1 MFIVSLEYQVP
12 LKEVDRFI
20 PEHVE
25 FLNKQYELGHFQ
37 LSGRKNP
44 RTGGV
49 ILSTLSNR
57 EQLDMILTEDPFHR
71 ENIAKYEV
79 IEMFPTKASQ
89 EFEFLL

>member
-1 MFIVSLEYQVP
+1 MFIVSLEYQVS
-12 LKEVDRFI
+12 LEEVDLFI

-57 EQLDMILTEDPFHR
+57 KKLDMLLTEDPFYR

-79 IEMFPTKASQ
+79 IEMLPAKASK

>member
-1 MFIVSLEYQVP
+1 MFIVSLEYQVS
-12 LKEVDRFI
+12 LEEVDLFI

-49 ILSTLSNR
+49 ILFTLSNR
-57 EQLDMILTEDPFHR
+57 EQLDMLLTEDPFYR

-79 IEMFPTKASQ
+79 IEMLPAKASK

>member
-1 MFIVSLEYQVP
+1 MFIVSLEYQVS
-12 LKEVDRFI
+12 LEEVDLFI

-57 EQLDMILTEDPFHR
+57 EKLDMLLTEDPFYR

-79 IEMFPTKASQ
+79 IEMLPAKASK

>member
-20 PEHVE
+20 PEHVD
-25 FLNKQYELGHFQ
+25 FLNKQYELGHLQ